1 MTTQINVD
9 IFADIICPWCYI
21 GKTRLDQAFA
31 RRPDITPVF
40 RWRSFLL
47 NPSMPVEGM
56 NRQAYLTAKFGHAAS
71 AVYGRI
77 AMAGLD
83 AGIEFQFSKI
93 ERTPDTR
100 PIHKLL
106 LAAGPDSEA
115 LADKFYEAYFLDG
128 RDIGTDQVQDE
139 LIEACGLDRTALSAK
154 LAAAQTQMEADLQDC
169 HTLGIE
175 GVPMIIFNNSLSLAG
190 AYPPDILLNVI
201 DSAARPD

>member
-1 MTTQINVD
+1 MTTQIYVD

-115 LADKFYEAYFLDG
+115 LADKFYEAYFLNG

-139 LIEACGLDRTALSAK
+139 LIEACGLDRKALSAK

>member
-1 MTTQINVD
+1 MTSRINVD

-31 RRPDITPVF
+31 RRPELTPIY

-47 NPSMPVEGM
+47 NPSMPEEGM
-56 NRQAYLTAKFGHAAS
+56 SRQAYLTAKFGHAAS

-83 AGIEFQFSKI
+83 AGIDFQFSKI

-100 PIHKLL
+100 PIHQLL
-106 LAAGPDSEA
+106 LAAGEDSET
-115 LADKFYEAYFLDG
+115 LATHFYKAYFLDG
-128 RDIGTDQVQDE
+128 LDIGRPDVQDDM
-139 LIEACGLDRTALSAK
+139 LAACGLVRQNLSEGLK
-154 LAAAQTQMEADLQDC
+154 QAATQLETDLQDC

-175 GVPMIIFNNSLSLAG
+175 GVPMMIFNNSLSLAG
-190 AYPPDILLNVI
+190 AYPPDVLLNVI
-201 DSAARPD
+201 DSAARPE

>member
-1 MTTQINVD
+1 MTSRIDVD

-21 GKTRLDQAFA
+21 GKTRLDQAFSQ
-31 RRPDITPVF
+31 RLNLTPVY

-47 NPSMPVEGM
+47 NPSMPEEGM
-56 NRQAYLTAKFGHAAS
+56 NRQAYLTTKFGHAAS

-93 ERTPDTR
+93 KRTPDTR
-100 PIHKLL
+100 PIHHLL
-106 LAAGPDSEA
+106 LAAGDKSEI
-115 LADKFYEAYFLDG
+115 LAEHFYKAYFLDG
-128 RDIGTDQVQDE
+128 LDIGEVNIQDE
-139 LIEACGLDRTALSAK
+139 ILEVCGLDRQKLSPN
-154 LAAAQTQMEADLQDC
+154 LTAAAKQLETDLQDC
-169 HTLGIE
+169 HTLAIE
-175 GVPMIIFNNSLSLAG
+175 GVPMIIFNGSLSLAG

>member
-115 LADKFYEAYFLDG
+115 LADKFYEAYFLNG

>member
-21 GKTRLDQAFA
+21 GKTRLDRAFA

-115 LADKFYEAYFLDG
+115 LADKFYEAYFLNG

>member
-1 MTTQINVD
+1 MTSRIDVD

-21 GKTRLDQAFA
+21 GKTRLNQAFSQ
-31 RRPDITPVF
+31 RPNLTPVY

-47 NPSMPVEGM
+47 NPSMPAEGM

-93 ERTPDTR
+93 QKTPDTR
-100 PIHKLL
+100 PIHHLL
-106 LAAGPDSEA
+106 LAAGDKSEA
-115 LADKFYEAYFLDG
+115 LASHFYKAYFLDG
-128 RDIGTDQVQDE
+128 LDISEVDIQDE
-139 LIEACGLDRTALSAK
+139 ILEACGLDRQALSPD
-154 LAAAQTQMEADLQDC
+154 LTAAANQLETDLHDC
-169 HTLGIE
+169 HTLSIE
-175 GVPMIIFNNSLSLAG
+175 GVPMIIFNGSLSLAG

-201 DSAARPD
+201 DSAARPA

>member
-1 MTTQINVD
+1 MTTQTTVD

-31 RRPDITPVF
+31 RRPDIVPIY

-47 NPSMPVEGM
+47 NPSMPPEGM
-56 NRQAYLTAKFGHAAS
+56 SRQAYLTAKFGHAAS

-83 AGIEFQFSKI
+83 AGIDFQFSNI

-115 LADKFYEAYFLDG
+115 LANQFYKAYFLEG
-128 RDIGTDQVQDE
+128 LNIGDVQVQNN
-139 LIEACGLDRTALSAK
+139 LLAACELDRAALAEK
-154 LAAAQTQMEADLQDC
+154 LVDAEAQMEMDLQDC

-175 GVPMIIFNNSLSLAG
+175 GVPMMIFNNSLSLAG

-201 DSAARPD
+201 DTAARPG

>member
-1 MTTQINVD
+1 MTTRIHVD

-31 RRPDITPVF
+31 RRPDLTPVF

-47 NPSMPVEGM
+47 NPSMPPEGM
-56 NRQAYLTAKFGHAAS
+56 SRQAYLTAKFGHAAS

-100 PIHKLL
+100 PVHQLL
-106 LAAGPDSEA
+106 LAADEHSEP
-115 LADKFYEAYFLDG
+115 LADKFYQAYFLDG
-128 RDIGTDQVQDE
+128 QDIGITEVQDR
-139 LIEACGLDRTALSAK
+139 LLDACGLSRDALAAK
-154 LAAAQTQMEADLQDC
+154 LPSAAAQMETDLQDC

-175 GVPMIIFNNSLSLAG
+175 GVPMMIFNNNLSLAG

-201 DSAARPD
+201 DSAARPN

>member
-1 MTTQINVD
+1 MTTQITVD

-31 RRPDITPVF
+31 RRPDIVPIY

-47 NPSMPVEGM
+47 NPSMPPEGM
-56 NRQAYLTAKFGHAAS
+56 SRQAYLTAKFGHAAS

-83 AGIEFQFSKI
+83 AGIDFQFSNI

-115 LADKFYEAYFLDG
+115 LANQFYKAYFLEG
-128 RDIGTDQVQDE
+128 LNIGDVQVQNNLLE
-139 LIEACGLDRTALSAK
+139 VCELDRAELAEK
-154 LAAAQTQMEADLQDC
+154 LVDAEAQMEMDLQDC

-175 GVPMIIFNNSLSLAG
+175 GVPMMIFNDSLSLAG

-201 DSAARPD
+201 DTAARPG